1 MILQDFP
8 LLDVRK
14 PRILKDLAGWLTQ
27 LAGPAVWLWRSEAGL
42 VAGWLADSAVWLADA
57 WLWRSKYPTS
67 QMTKNG
73 HRTSNTDRFSVRF
86 RTGLPGSFLCWLAEL
101 AGSLGLSHG

>member
-42 VAGWLADSAVWLADA
+42 VAG
-57 WLWRSKYPTS
+57 
-67 QMTKNG
+67 G
-73 HRTSNTDRFSVRF
+73 
-86 RTGLPGSFLCWLAEL
+86 L
-101 AGSLGLSHG
+101 AGWLTQLSGWLLRGFGDQSIPPHK

>member
-27 LAGPAVWLWRSEAGL
+27 LAGLAVWLWRSEVSHL
-42 VAGWLADSAVWLADA
+42 TND
-57 WLWRSKYPTS
+57 K
-67 QMTKNG
+67 KG

-86 RTGLPGSFLCWLAEL
+86 RTGLPGSFLCWSAEL